1 MYLPG
6 DFSSDAQF
14 FVFVGVISFL
24 GTMVSL
30 AVYVFFSDLY
40 MSEQKKAPMV
50 VSRQQK
56 KPPPPL
62 IIE

>member
-50 VSRQQK
+50 VSRRQK
-56 KPPPPL
+56 KPTPSL